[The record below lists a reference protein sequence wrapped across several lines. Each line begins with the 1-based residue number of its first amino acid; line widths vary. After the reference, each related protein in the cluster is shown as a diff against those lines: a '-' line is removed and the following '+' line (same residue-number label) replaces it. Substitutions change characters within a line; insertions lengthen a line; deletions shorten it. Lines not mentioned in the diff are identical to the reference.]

1 LQFLPGCSSSAA
13 LVRLWSSGIVLT
25 PFIPLPEK
33 ESAFLK
39 NYSPQPVIEQ
49 FECNLPSSYAHPIES
64 SAGRKF
70 VTNKAE
76 FESFFAMR
84 SDKWMPLMNTLNDDM
99 SAQLLH
105 NGAQILSQSGDPR
118 SGFYLITNSATASEP

>member
-1 LQFLPGCSSSAA
+1 MKFHPRLVAISARLLVVCSAGA
-13 LVRLWSSGIVLT
+13 TLVIRDRLHT
-25 PFIPLPEK
+25 RYPTPEK

-84 SDKWMPLMNTLNDDM
+84 SDKWMPLMNTLNG
-99 SAQLLH
+99 SHRTRGKVVPRGAGHNPSEARQLH
-105 NGAQILSQSGDPR
+105 P
-118 SGFYLITNSATASEP
+118 LITD